1 MKQFAN
7 PLRSLADRLGSLRGK
22 RVSPGY
28 AAVLIATLLVAVVA
42 SWTGLSEGIDGTAYD
57 WVFARHA
64 RPDHVDSVVL
74 AFDEKTLSRT
84 GGMRQLRP
92 TLAQALTKL
101 AEAKPRVVAIDLI
114 LADTGDSAED
124 ARLAQAL
131 ALHPRTVLSSDLLPN
146 GVWEDP
152 VPALAKNAQAI
163 GHVHAR
169 PDPVSRVLPLEIISN
184 RVRRWA
190 VCLEAFRLYK
200 DATVVESPD
209 ALDIGGTIVPGTRP
223 RERAMRILYLPDSV
237 PTVSVADLLDGSNRI
252 PLANKTVF
260 VGVTAQSAARDRLI
274 TPLGTMMSGVEIH
287 AHGFETLRHG
297 RFLVNGSALLV
308 LGLVTLICATA
319 GAIFLFFS
327 GWPAYVLAVLL
338 IISSHALPHLSMARG
353 VVIPYSAPVLA
364 AWLSTAVA
372 ATWMYFTT
380 RNELRRTETDK
391 MRYRQAIHFVTH
403 EMRSPLTAIQGSSEL
418 MGRYNL
424 NDEKRK
430 QMAQMIHSESKR
442 LARMIQTFLDLERLS
457 DGSMEFR
464 RERFDLEE
472 LVEGCIVRAQPLADR
487 KQIQVE
493 STLPENLPFEGDREL
508 LEYAVYNLITNA
520 VKYSP
525 QNTHVRITARTE
537 HNELRLSVNDEG
549 IGIDEKDLKNI
560 FKKFYRTRRAE
571 TSGEAGTGIGLS
583 IVEQIVEH
591 HNGHMEVTSVL
602 GKGSCFTMVLPRT
615 VSTERTPASRVTT
628 E

>member
-1 MKQFAN
+1 MKQFAHR
-7 PLRSLADRLGSLRGK
+7 LRSLAGRLPSLRGK
-22 RVSPGY
+22 RIPPGY
-28 AAVLIATLLVAVVA
+28 AAVLLATLLVALVA

-57 WVFARHA
+57 WVFARQA

-74 AFDEKTLSRT
+74 AFDEKTLLKS
-84 GGMRQLRP
+84 GGMRRLRP
-92 TLAQALTKL
+92 TLAGALTKL
-101 AEAKPRVVAIDLI
+101 ASEKPRVVAIDLI
-114 LADTGDSAED
+114 LADASDAAED
-124 ARLAQAL
+124 ARLAEAL
-131 ALHPRTVLSSDLLPN
+131 ALHPRVVLSSDLLPD
-146 GVWEDP
+146 GHWEDP
-152 VPALAKNAQAI
+152 IPILARSAQAV

-190 VCLEAFRLYK
+190 VCLEAFRFYK
-200 DATVVESPD
+200 DAPVIESPD
-209 ALDIGGTIVPGTRP
+209 ALEIAGTLVPGTRQ
-223 RERAMRILYLPDSV
+223 RERAMHVRYFPESV
-237 PTVSVADLLDGSNRI
+237 PTVSVADLLDGVNRI
-252 PLANKTVF
+252 PLAGKAVF

-287 AHGFETLRHG
+287 AHAFETLRHG
-297 RFLVNGSALLV
+297 RFLVTASPLLV
-308 LGLVTLICATA
+308 LGLVMLICAAA

-327 GWPAYVLAVLL
+327 GWPAYALGVLL
-338 IISSHALPHLSMARG
+338 IVGSHALPHWSMAQG
-353 VVIPYSAPVLA
+353 MVIPYSAPVLA

-380 RNELRRTETDK
+380 RNELRRTESDK

-457 DGSMEFR
+457 DGSMDFR

-472 LVEGCIVRAQPLADR
+472 LVSGCILRAQPLADR
-487 KQIQVE
+487 KRIEVE
-493 STLPENLPFEGDREL
+493 NTLAEDLPFEGDREL

-520 VKYSP
+520 IKYSP
-525 QNTHVRITARTE
+525 QDTHVRVTARTE